1 MSDYESDVE
10 VKPKSKKQITDAQR
24 KARLENLR
32 KGRETR
38 AANLEKKK
46 TKQESRSKGHT
57 YEILQSSSDSESDI
71 NSSSS
76 DEEEL
81 VLSRKSK
88 VSKPSKREPVREERG
103 GSGSSKHKS
112 NEIEELKAMV
122 KQLTKDR
129 LKKKKSVSKKTI
141 INVQG
146 PSAAPAKSNNA
157 ADFYKS
163 KLLEL

>member
-24 KARLENLR
+24 KARFENLR

-46 TKQESRSKGHT
+46 TKQETKSKKHT
-57 YEILQSSSDSESDI
+57 YEVQESSSDSESDI
-71 NSSSS
+71 YSSSS

-88 VSKPSKREPVREERG
+88 VKKPVQKPSKEDR
-103 GSGSSKHKS
+103 SSKYAS
-112 NEIEELKAMV
+112 DEIAELKATV
-122 KQLTKDR
+122 QKLVKDR

-141 INVQG
+141 INIEG
-146 PSAAPAKSNNA
+146 PSSTPAKSNNA

-163 KLLEL
+163 KLLDL

>member
-46 TKQESRSKGHT
+46 TKQESKSKGHT

-88 VSKPSKREPVREERG
+88 VKKPKQKPYREEVDRP
-103 GSGSSKHKS
+103 SKHKS
-112 NEIEELKAMV
+112 NEIEELKEMV
-122 KQLTKDR
+122 KQLTKER

-141 INVQG
+141 INLQG
-146 PSAAPAKSNNA
+146 PSATPVKSNNA

>member
-1 MSDYESDVE
+1 MSDIENSVE
-10 VKPKSKKQITDAQR
+10 VKPSSKKQITDAQR

-38 AANLEKKK
+38 AANLMKKK
-46 TKQESRSKGHT
+46 AKQETKSKEHT
-57 YEILQSSSDSESDI
+57 YEILESDSDSDI
-71 NSSSS
+71 SSSS

-88 VSKPSKREPVREERG
+88 TKKTIQNPYREKNVADML
-103 GSGSSKHKS
+103 SKHKS

-122 KQLTKDR
+122 KQLTKER
-129 LKKKKSVSKKTI
+129 LKKKKSGNKKTI
-141 INVQG
+141 INVQT
-146 PSAAPAKSNNA
+146 PSVTPAKSNNA
-157 ADFYKS
+157 EFYKS